1 MEISK
6 FTMAVVALVC
16 AAAGAGSVYVLGGTG
31 TDAAAPSAVAPES
44 VGPLELP
51 QTEPSAGVPATPP
64 ASAVDPKPQPR
75 AATATEP
82 APARRE
88 APVPVRRAE
97 PSPAP
102 ASTPAPPPSPSRAAA
117 DVDELPVPAEVEAA
131 PEPAATLGELPIP
144 REPVVLVGALPEVEF
159 DELILGADSVI
170 GLRLNASVSS
180 ETAATEDAVEARVSR
195 DVLVGGRVAVP
206 AGSRAFGN
214 VTLVDRGG
222 RLRDPAR
229 LRVRFTSLQLPDGT
243 RVDIESEPI
252 YREGDSPGDDSTAT
266 IGGAAIGG
274 AIIGGILGG
283 ARGAIIGGT
292 AGAGAGTAAAM
303 ATSHDPAALASGALV
318 TIRLLRP
325 LSVIVER

>member
-1 MEISK
+1 M
-6 FTMAVVALVC
+6 
-16 AAAGAGSVYVLGGTG
+16 
-31 TDAAAPSAVAPES
+31 
-44 VGPLELP
+44 
-51 QTEPSAGVPATPP
+51 
-64 ASAVDPKPQPR
+64 
-75 AATATEP
+75 
-82 APARRE
+82 
-88 APVPVRRAE
+88 
-97 PSPAP
+97 
-102 ASTPAPPPSPSRAAA
+102 
-117 DVDELPVPAEVEAA
+117 PAEVEAA
-131 PEPAATLGELPIP
+131 PEPAATLGELPIQ

-159 DELILGADSVI
+159 DELILGTDSVI

-180 ETAATEDAVEARVSR
+180 ETAAIEDAVEARVNR

-292 AGAGAGTAAAM
+292 AGAGGATAAAM
-303 ATSHDPAALASGALV
+303 ATSRDPAALASGALV